1 MMRKRAGIR
10 LLVLMSVVAAT
21 AGCPRGLTAVLS
33 VNPDAISF
41 PATGVSE
48 SIAIFNSGGGSL
60 AWTAREVMR
69 QGPIENNVWIPADIT
84 FLSIESDDGTTTG
97 DDIIEGEVTTEV
109 DRVRVVVDRT
119 ELSPGLLTGYGIEI
133 SSAAGTRVVPVAVNT
148 QSSLAVTP
156 REITIPENS
165 DRAVFTVQ
173 NRGGQSLNVIFEVLS
188 NPADPLSVIQL
199 PSFIE
204 QFPSNVTVPA
214 NGQQT
219 VIVTIDREGLDPDLF
234 RFFVLAE
241 SSSGFSVVTI
251 TFGVGGFANFDVT
264 PDAITIPVNIFG
276 NGEEAME
283 DFVIANPGDE
293 TIEWDLRF
301 EDPDVPGI
309 DIQLP
314 GFISISPISGTVPP
328 GSEQIVRIDVN
339 PNAVPEASITDVNIV
354 VEAPGIGTQNV
365 VLRII
370 AIEGPRL
377 SIQQLPPF
385 RRAGLLDFGTEEDLL
400 VLGVGNTGGIGTRL
414 EFTLSTDRPD
424 LILLPFPPDGESIGT
439 SCPIEFYLT
448 CYDWQSFPIVI
459 DRAAM
464 NPAADV
470 DGGEILIEAPGQD
483 PIVVA
488 VTVTRAPLTIEGAM
502 NQSRPP
508 SLFRFIFLLRDS
520 LLEAVDTTD
529 PDVLRGIQWDVEEND
544 EPLEL
549 DETNFF
555 VTGPENLKHNMILL
569 LDFTGSMFRA
579 GEEDGVPNGQ
589 VLEEMVA
596 GAREFIDD
604 LPANWRVALWEY
616 HERNQVRRELH
627 PFTTDRDALR
637 DALNAFSLSPAEHGA
652 SEIRDAL
659 SEGIDAL
666 VSQDPANL
674 PFDEADLRSIVYV
687 TDGHD
692 TSSEISLGEVLEKAD
707 DSRVRLYPIAF
718 GDLFELAD
726 LSEMA
731 DETGGHLYKAIAPR
745 TLTDFLGRP
754 SAQGQ
759 VITDLTRQVV
769 LQYITL
775 LDMDSTYRITAT
787 LTDSTGAQI
796 SGQFQRAAIFFPGD
810 FNMGQLTLSTT
821 GISDMGAADVFVR
834 TDFMPRNITQFR
846 FRFIIPPQFQ
856 GNLTEVELLTGRD
869 TGGILQGWRLVAEGD
884 NVFTLV
890 TDPNNPLPFGI
901 FGSLMRLGFEGLDQN
916 DVVPVGFRADN
927 SLYIQADPNSTVN
940 SRYFAYPGSLLN
952 PFEVLVIEGQPDI
965 APPSESVGALQ
976 EGYDPEAPFA
986 LDLDEDGVVDFDDP
1000 EPFNADLPTAIVTPD
1015 VLAFPATTNQ
1025 SVFRIR
1031 NNRLDAMAWE
1041 LDASGLPFGL
1051 SFSQTSG
1058 TLPVGGFVDIT
1069 ATVNRTGLPSG
1080 TFNGEMDV
1088 ISSLLPEPHRLPVT
1102 VEVF

>member
-10 LLVLMSVVAAT
+10 LLVLVSVVAAT
-21 AGCPRGLTAVLS
+21 AGCPRGLAPVLS

-41 PATGVSE
+41 PATGVNE
-48 SIAIFNSGGGSL
+48 SIAIFNSGGGSI

-69 QGPIENNVWIPADIT
+69 QGPIDNNVWIPADIE
-84 FLSIESDDGTTTG
+84 FLSIDSDDGTTTG
-97 DDIIEGEVTTEV
+97 DDIVEGDVTTEV
-109 DRVRVVVDRT
+109 DRVDITVDRT
-119 ELSPGLLTGYGIEI
+119 NLSPGLLTGYGIEI
-133 SSAAGTRVVPVAVNT
+133 SSAAGTKVVPVAVNT

-173 NRGGQSLNVIFEVLS
+173 NRGGQSLNVNFEVLS
-188 NPADPLSVIQL
+188 DPADPLSVIEL
-199 PSFIE
+199 PSYIS

-219 VIVTIDREGLDPDLF
+219 VIVTIDREGLAPDLYE
-234 RFFVLAE
+234 FFVLAE
-241 SSSGFSVVTI
+241 SSSGFAVVTV
-251 TFGVGGFANFDVT
+251 TFGVGGFSNFDVT

-276 NGEEAME
+276 NGEEAMA
-283 DFVIANPGDE
+283 DFTIANPGDE
-293 TIEWDLRF
+293 TIEWELRF
-301 EDPDVPGI
+301 EDPDIPGI
-309 DIQLP
+309 EIDVP
-314 GFISISPISGTVPP
+314 GFISITPISGTVSPD
-328 GSEQIVRIDVN
+328 GEQIVSIDVN
-339 PNAVPEASITDVNIV
+339 PAAVPEASITDVNIV
-354 VEAPGIGTQNV
+354 VEAPGVGTQSV
-365 VLRII
+365 VLRVI

-400 VLGVGNTGGIGTRL
+400 VLGVGNTGGIGTLL

-424 LILLPFPPDGESIGT
+424 LIQLPFPPDGESIGT
-439 SCPIEFYLT
+439 SCPVEFYLS

-483 PIVVA
+483 PVVVA

-520 LLEAVDTTD
+520 LLNAVDTTD
-529 PDVLRGIQWDVEEND
+529 PDVLRSIQWDVEEND

-549 DETNFF
+549 DETNFY

-569 LDFTGSMFRA
+569 LDYSGSMFNA
-579 GEEDGVPNGQ
+579 GEEQGIPNGQ

-604 LPANWRVALWEY
+604 LPDNWRVALWEY

-627 PFTTDRDALR
+627 PFTTDHAALTA
-637 DALNAFSLSPAEHGA
+637 ALDSFSLSPAEHGA

-659 SEGIDAL
+659 SAGIDAL
-666 VSQDPANL
+666 VSQDPASL

-692 TSSEISLGEVLEKAD
+692 TSSMMSLGEVLEKAND
-707 DSRVRLYPIAF
+707 ARVRLYPIAF

-726 LSEMA
+726 LTEMA
-731 DETGGHLYKAIAPR
+731 KETGGHLYKAIAPR

-754 SAQGQ
+754 SAMGQ
-759 VITDLTRQVV
+759 VLTDLSRQVV

-796 SGQFQRAAIFFPGD
+796 SGQFQRDAIFFPGD
-810 FNMGQLTLSTT
+810 FNMGQITLSTS
-821 GISDMGAADVFVR
+821 GISDMGGADVFVR
-834 TDFMPRNITQFR
+834 TDFMPRNITQLR
-846 FRFIIPPQFQ
+846 FRFIVPPEFEA
-856 GNLTEVELLTGRD
+856 NLTEVELLTSRD
-869 TGGILQGWRLVAEGD
+869 TGGILQGWRLVEEGD
-884 NVFTLV
+884 NVYTLV
-890 TDPNNPLPFGI
+890 TDPNNPLPFGV
-901 FGSLMRLGFEGLDQN
+901 FGSLLRLGFEGLDQN
-916 DVVPVGFRADN
+916 DVVPVGFRVDN

-952 PFEVLVIEGQPDI
+952 PFEILVIEGQPDI
-965 APPSESVGALQ
+965 APPSESVAALQ
-976 EGYDPEAPFA
+976 IGYDPTAPSA

-1015 VLAFPATTNQ
+1015 VLTFPASTNQ
-1025 SVFRIR
+1025 SLFRIR
-1031 NNRLDAMAWE
+1031 NNRLDTMEWE
-1041 LDASGLPFGL
+1041 IAATGLGFGL
-1051 SFSQTSG
+1051 TFSQSSG
-1058 TLPVGGFVDIT
+1058 TLPVGGFVDVI
-1069 ATVNRTGLPSG
+1069 ATVDRTGLPSG
-1080 TFNGEMDV
+1080 TFNEEIDIV
-1088 ISSLLPEPHRLPVT
+1088 SSLLAEPHRLPVT